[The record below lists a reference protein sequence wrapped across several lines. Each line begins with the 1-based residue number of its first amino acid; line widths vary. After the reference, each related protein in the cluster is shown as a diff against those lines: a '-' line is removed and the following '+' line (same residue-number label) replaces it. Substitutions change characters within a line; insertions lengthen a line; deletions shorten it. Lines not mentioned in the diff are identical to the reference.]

1 MSVQRLAVI
10 AVLSLIALSST
21 TRAEEDEARF
31 SSSTF
36 EGMKLRSIGPAFMSG
51 RVADVALHPD
61 DPNIWYV
68 GIGSGGVWKT
78 VNAGTTWTPIFDDQE
93 SYSIGCI
100 TIDPSNPHTIWVG
113 TGENVGG
120 RHVGFGDGIY
130 RSRDDGASWENLG
143 LGDSQHISRIIV
155 SPDDSNTVWV
165 AAQGP
170 LWSKGGDRGVFKT
183 TDGGKTWSKTLGD
196 DEWTGATDI
205 LIDPRDPQ
213 RLFAATWQHQR
224 SVAGYMGGGP
234 ETGIYRSTDGGNS
247 WEELTEGLPEG
258 NMAKIG
264 LAISPQKPDVLY
276 AAIELDRRTG
286 KVFRSSNRGSSWEE
300 MSETVSGGTGPHYYQ
315 ELYASPHAFDRIY
328 LADVRMQISDDGGKT
343 FVEMNETAK
352 HSDNHSVTFR
362 LDDEDYL
369 LVGTDGGL
377 YESFDLAE
385 NWRYVANLPTTQFY
399 KVAVDDAKPFYN
411 VFGGTQDNN
420 TQGGPSRT
428 DHKNG
433 IRNADWSVILP
444 ADGHQPATEP
454 GNPDIM
460 YAEWQQGNLNRID
473 RTTGEFVYIKPQP
486 EKGEPAER
494 FNWDA
499 PILISPHDPA
509 RIYYASQRVWRSDD
523 RGDSWRTLSGDLT
536 RNQDRMLFEY
546 MDRKWSWDAPWDVLA
561 MSAYNTIT
569 SLSESPQ
576 LDGLIYAG
584 TDDGLIQVTEDGG
597 ENWRRIEVGSLPGV
611 PDTAFINDIKADL
624 FDADTVYVSLDNH
637 KFGDF
642 KPYLVKSTNRGRS
655 WKSIRGDLPER
666 NLVWRLVQD
675 HVQAKLLFLGTEFGL
690 YFSVDGG
697 QKWLQLAG
705 GVPTISFRD
714 LAIQRRE
721 NDLVAATFGRGFYIL
736 DDYTPLRHISERSLE
751 QDAILFPTRTARWY
765 QEGAKIG
772 SSSPAASQG
781 ASYFVAE
788 NPPFGAVFTYFLGD
802 DLQSREEKRQATEKP
817 LLENGADTPFPGWD
831 AVEAE
836 RRETDPAVLILVKD
850 GDGNIVQRVDGETS
864 KGMHRIAWNLRY
876 PQNDPLPTEE
886 THFEAPQGYLA
897 APGNYTATLVKQ
909 VDGQTTAI
917 ADPIEFDVV
926 QMRSGALQGSTA
938 AETTAYWRDVAAL
951 ERSVSGAVVTITNT
965 FERIELL
972 EQSLALSLA
981 DPETMDAELNSLKQ
995 ELYDIEAI
1003 LNGNQSKAAVG
1014 ELGPH
1019 TIKMRLWYAGYGSA
1033 RSTYGPTATQ
1043 RRSFE
1048 IASGEYADIR
1058 ERLNVLVTTALP
1070 DFERRLQ
1077 AAGAPWTPTSAIPD
1091 TE

>member
-1 MSVQRLAVI
+1 MSNQRLAAI
-10 AVLSLIALSST
+10 AALVLIASSGSVL
-21 TRAEEDEARF
+21 AEEDEGSF

-36 EGMKLRSIGPAFMSG
+36 AGMELRSIGPAFMSG
-51 RVADVALHPD
+51 RVADVAIHPG
-61 DPNIWYV
+61 DPNTWYV

-78 VNAGTTWTPIFDDQE
+78 VNAGTTWEPIFDDQE
-93 SYSIGCI
+93 SYSIGSI

-130 RSRDDGASWENLG
+130 RSRDDGATWENMG
-143 LGDSQHISRIIV
+143 LADSQHISEIIV
-155 SPDDSNTVWV
+155 SPEDSNTVWV

-183 TDGGKTWSKTLGD
+183 TDGGATWTKTLGD

-205 LIDPRDPQ
+205 LIDPRDPD

-224 SVAGYMGGGP
+224 TVAGYMGGGP
-234 ETGIYRSTDGGNS
+234 ETGIYRSTDGGDT

-300 MSETVSGGTGPHYYQ
+300 QSETVSGGTGPHYYQ
-315 ELYASPHAFDRIY
+315 ELYASPHEFDKIY
-328 LADVRMQISDDGGKT
+328 LADVRVQISEDGGKT
-343 FVEMNETAK
+343 FNVMTEVAK
-352 HSDNHSVTFR
+352 HSDNHSINFR
-362 LDDEDYL
+362 PDDEDYL

-377 YESFDLAE
+377 YETFDGTE
-385 NWRYVANLPTTQFY
+385 NWRYIANLPTTQFY
-399 KVAVDDAKPFYN
+399 KLALDDAEPFYN

-428 DHKNG
+428 DHRNG
-433 IRNADWSVILP
+433 IRNADWFVVVF

-460 YAEWQQGNLNRID
+460 YAEWQQGNLVRID
-473 RTTGEFVYIKPQP
+473 RTTGGFVYIKPQP

-499 PILISPHDPA
+499 PILISPHEPT
-509 RIYYASQRVWRSDD
+509 RLYYASQRVWRSDD
-523 RGDSWRTLSGDLT
+523 RGDSWRAVSGDLT
-536 RNQDRMLFEY
+536 RNQDRMQIEY
-546 MDRKWSWDAPWDVLA
+546 MDRKWSWDAPWDTYA

-597 ENWRRIEVGSLPGV
+597 ANWRQIEVGSLPGV

-624 FDADTVYVSLDNH
+624 FDVNTVYVSLDNH
-637 KFGDF
+637 KYGDF

-655 WKSIRGDLPER
+655 WKSITGDLPER
-666 NLVWRLVQD
+666 TLVWRLVQD
-675 HVQAKLLFLGTEFGL
+675 HVQSNLLFLGTEFGL
-690 YFSVDGG
+690 YFTVDGG
-697 QKWLQLAG
+697 KKWLQLEG

-721 NDLVAATFGRGFYIL
+721 TDLVAATFGRGFYVL
-736 DDYTPLRHISERSLE
+736 DDYTPLRHISEQSLE
-751 QDAILFPTRTARWY
+751 QDAILFPARTARWY
-765 QEGAKIG
+765 QEGSKIG
-772 SSSPAASQG
+772 GPGPASQG
-781 ASYFVAE
+781 ASHFVAE

-802 DLQSREEKRQATEKP
+802 DLQSREEKRQAEEKP
-817 LLENGADTPFPGWD
+817 LIENGTDTPFPGWD

-836 RRETDPAVLILVKD
+836 RRELKPAILIVVKD
-850 GDGNIVQRVDGETS
+850 GDGNVVRRVDGETS
-864 KGMHRIAWNLRY
+864 KGIHRIAWDLRY
-876 PQNDPLPTEE
+876 PQNEALPSEE
-886 THFEAPQGYLA
+886 NYFGSPRGYLA
-897 APGNYTATLVKQ
+897 APGQYTATLVKRI
-909 VDGQTTAI
+909 DGQTTAI

-926 QMRSGALQGSTA
+926 QMRFGALQGSTA
-938 AETTAYWRDVAAL
+938 DETVAYWQEVAAL
-951 ERSVSGAVVTITNT
+951 QRSVNGAVVTITNT
-965 FERIELL
+965 LERFDLL
-972 EQSLALSLA
+972 EQSLALSVA
-981 DPETMDAELNSLKQ
+981 DPDTMDAELDALKQ
-995 ELYDIEAI
+995 ELYEIEAI
-1003 LNGNQSKAAVG
+1003 LKGNQSKAAIG
-1014 ELGPH
+1014 ELEPH
-1019 TIKMRLWYAGYGSA
+1019 TIMIRLQVAGFGSA
-1033 RSTYGPTATQ
+1033 YSTYGPTATQ

-1048 IASGEYADIR
+1048 IATEEYADIR
-1058 ERLNVLVTTALP
+1058 DRLNVLVTTALP

-1077 AAGAPWTPTSAIPD
+1077 AAGAPWTPGSPLPD
-1091 TE
+1091 TQ

>member
-1 MSVQRLAVI
+1 MSIQRLAVI
-10 AVLSLIALSST
+10 AVLLLLAFSST

-36 EGMKLRSIGPAFMSG
+36 EGMELRSIGPAFMSG

-130 RSRDDGASWENLG
+130 RSRDDGATWENLG

-155 SPDDSNTVWV
+155 SPDDSNTLWV

-170 LWSKGGDRGVFKT
+170 LWSKGGDRGIFKT
-183 TDGGKTWSKTLGD
+183 TDGGKTWTKTLGD

-205 LIDPRDPQ
+205 LIDPRDSQ

-234 ETGIYRSTDGGNS
+234 ETGIYRSTDGGDS

-300 MSETVSGGTGPHYYQ
+300 QSETVSGGTGPHYYQ

-328 LADVRMQISDDGGKT
+328 LADVRMKISDDGGKT
-343 FVEMNETAK
+343 FVEMNEIAK

-362 LDDEDYL
+362 PDDEDYL

-399 KVAVDDAKPFYN
+399 KVAVDDTEPFYN

-499 PILISPHDPA
+499 PILVSPHDPA

-546 MDRKWSWDAPWDVLA
+546 MDRQWSWDAPWDVLA

-637 KFGDF
+637 KYGDF

-675 HVQAKLLFLGTEFGL
+675 HVQANLLFLGTEFGL

-697 QKWLQLAG
+697 QKWLQLEG
-705 GVPTISFRD
+705 GVPTIPFRD

-736 DDYTPLRHISERSLE
+736 DDYTPLRHISEQSLE

-788 NPPFGAVFTYFLGD
+788 NPPFGAVFTYFLGE
-802 DLQSREEKRQATEKP
+802 DLQSREEKRQAMEKP
-817 LLENGADTPFPGWD
+817 LIENGADTPFPGWD

-836 RRETDPAVLILVKD
+836 RRETGPAVLILVKD
-850 GDGNIVQRVDGETS
+850 REGNIVQRVAGETA

-876 PQNDPLPTEE
+876 PQNDPLPTDE

-897 APGNYTATLVKQ
+897 APGNYTATLVKR

-926 QMRSGALQGSTA
+926 QMRSGALPGSTA
-938 AETTAYWRDVAAL
+938 AETTAYWRDIAAL
-951 ERSVSGAVVTITNT
+951 ERSVSGAVASITNT
-965 FERIELL
+965 FERIDLL
-972 EQSLALSLA
+972 EQALALSLA

-1003 LNGNQSKAAVG
+1003 LNGNQSKAAIG
-1014 ELGPH
+1014 ELRPH
-1019 TIKMRLWYAGYGSA
+1019 TITMRLWYAGYGSA

-1048 IASGEYADIR
+1048 IANEEYADIR
-1058 ERLNVLVTTALP
+1058 ERLNVLVTTTLP

-1077 AAGAPWTPTSAIPD
+1077 AAGAPWTPASALPD
-1091 TE
+1091 TQ